1 MKNALILK
9 KLGMTQLITDAG
21 KVENVTVFENVIS
34 EVIELRSNEV
44 HSYDALV
51 VGYNEASKD
60 SLTKSRQG
68 HFNKLKSKKF
78 NCVREL
84 RFDGD
89 VNLSLD
95 EGKSFN
101 SSLITLDSFSEKDI
115 VSFCGKSK
123 GKGFQGT
130 IKAHGFHRGPMS
142 HGSKNHRL
150 PGSIGA
156 GTDPARV
163 FKGQK
168 MGKRL
173 GNSKVTIKNLEIIKI
188 DNDNNTV
195 FVKGAVPGKK
205 LDTLLMYK

>member
-9 KLGMTQLITDAG
+9 KLGMSQLITENG
-21 KVENVTVFENVIS
+21 KVENVTVFETLDTEIL
-34 EVIELRSNEV
+34 ELRTKEKNN
-44 HSYDALV
+44 YDALV
-51 VGYNEASKD
+51 IGFDEVEDKILSKAG
-60 SLTKSRQG
+60 QG

-78 NCVREL
+78 KFVKEL
-84 RFDGD
+84 KFNPET
-89 VNLSLD
+89 NLNLED
-95 EGKSFN
+95 KKSFN
-101 SSLITLDSFSEKDI
+101 ATLVSLDSFSENDI
-115 VSFCGKSK
+115 VSFQGKSK

-163 FKGQK
+163 FKGTK

-173 GNSKVTIKNLEIIKI
+173 GNRKVTIKNLVIVKI
-188 DNDNNTV
+188 DADNKTV
-195 FVKGAVPGKK
+195 FVKGSVPGKK
-205 LDTLLMYK
+205 LETLLMYK